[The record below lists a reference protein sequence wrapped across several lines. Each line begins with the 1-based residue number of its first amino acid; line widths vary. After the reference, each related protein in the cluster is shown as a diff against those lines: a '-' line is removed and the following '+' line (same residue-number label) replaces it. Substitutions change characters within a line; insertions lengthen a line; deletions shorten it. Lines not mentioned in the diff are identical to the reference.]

1 LILKRHGAILRN
13 IQWHLA
19 RRQIS
24 TPPIANDR
32 TKRKSAYRGL
42 FEQRAL
48 LALRK
53 VPSFMGKSATILVV
67 EDEPVVREGVVQLL
81 DHAGYRVFDTFNA
94 TDALKLLAEH
104 PEISVLLTDVS
115 MAGMSGMELAREAR
129 TIRPD
134 LRVVLTS
141 GRGNLE
147 VAEPFHF
154 LPKPWRA
161 GDLDEILRKA

>member
-1 LILKRHGAILRN
+1 M
-13 IQWHLA
+13 
-19 RRQIS
+19 
-24 TPPIANDR
+24 
-32 TKRKSAYRGL
+32 
-42 FEQRAL
+42 
-48 LALRK
+48 RK

-104 PEISVLLTDVS
+104 PEISILLTDVS
-115 MAGMSGMELAREAR
+115 MAGMSGMELAHKAR

-134 LRVVLTS
+134 LQVVLTS
-141 GRGNLE
+141 GRGNLQ

-161 GDLDEILRKA
+161 GDLDEILGKA